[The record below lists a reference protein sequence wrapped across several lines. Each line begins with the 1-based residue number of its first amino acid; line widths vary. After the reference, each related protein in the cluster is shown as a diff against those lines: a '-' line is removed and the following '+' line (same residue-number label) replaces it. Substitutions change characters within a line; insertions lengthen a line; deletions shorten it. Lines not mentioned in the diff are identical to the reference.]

1 MNLTNKVAIV
11 TGASR
16 GIGKAIALSLAEEG
30 TNLALIARTKKD
42 LEVTAFACEQFGVT
56 AKIYPFDLSQS
67 DKIPDLV
74 NRIKKDFRHI
84 DILVNDAGRYEEGDP
99 FESDVKSWDYTLDI
113 NFKSVYHLTNEVI
126 KLFPEDEGA
135 VVNISSISGLTITG
149 GGEIYN
155 ASKAALK
162 SYGGCLFEDVREKG
176 IKVTNI
182 YPGYVNTSMTAGD
195 DLDHGKMIQPKDIAS
210 AVLWAIRTPKTAC
223 PTDITIRPQFS
234 PSKAA

>member
-16 GIGKAIALSLAEEG
+16 GIGKAIALCLAEEG
-30 TNLALIARTKKD
+30 TNLALVARTKKD
-42 LEVTAFACEQFGVT
+42 LEVTAFACEQFGIT
-56 AKIYPFDLSQS
+56 AKIYPFDLTQT
-67 DKIPDLV
+67 DKIPELV
-74 NRIKKDFRHI
+74 NQIRKDFKHV

-99 FESDVKSWDYTLDI
+99 FESNVKKWDYTLDI

-126 KLFPEDEGA
+126 KLFPESEGA
-135 VVNISSISGLTITG
+135 VINISSISGLTITG

-162 SYGGCLFEDVREKG
+162 SYGGCLFEDVRERG

-195 DLDHGKMIQPKDIAS
+195 ELDHGKMIQPKDIAS
-210 AVLWAIRTPKTAC
+210 AVLWAIQTPRTAC

>member
-1 MNLTNKVAIV
+1 MNLTRKTAIV

-16 GIGKAIALSLAEEG
+16 GIGKCIALSLAEEG
-30 TNLALIARTKKD
+30 THLALVARTKKD
-42 LEVTAFACEQFGVT
+42 LEVTAYACEQFGVT
-56 AKIYPFDLSQS
+56 VKTYPFDLSEV
-67 DKIPDLV
+67 DKIPQLV
-74 NRIKKDFRHI
+74 EKINKDFKHV

-99 FESDVKSWDYTLDI
+99 FSSDVKKWDYTLDV
-113 NFKSVYHLTNEVI
+113 NFKAVYHLTNEVI
-126 KLFPEDEGA
+126 KLFPESEGA
-135 VVNISSISGLTITG
+135 VINISSISGLTVTG

-182 YPGYVNTSMTAGD
+182 YPGYVNTSMTSED
-195 DLDHGKMIQPKDIAS
+195 ELDHGKMIQPQDIAS
-210 AVLWAIRTPKTAC
+210 AVLWALKMPKTAC

-234 PSKAA
+234 PSKVA